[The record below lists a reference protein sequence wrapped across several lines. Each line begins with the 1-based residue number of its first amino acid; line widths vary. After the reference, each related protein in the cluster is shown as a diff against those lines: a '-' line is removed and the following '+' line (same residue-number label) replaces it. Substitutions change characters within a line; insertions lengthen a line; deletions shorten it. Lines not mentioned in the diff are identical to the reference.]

1 MMTSGKAH
9 SLFSILLLFFMFVW
23 GKGNGQPNEVQVEN
37 YIRVKLLNASNFS
50 DETILRF
57 LPGSTKGF
65 DPASD
70 AYKLFGAQLNVFIKP
85 DSNLNL
91 AINAVPFPSPGDS
104 IDLGFNANYGDYRF
118 VITGLNSF
126 TNNMV
131 LVLSDKLTNGQ
142 RILQENDTIP
152 FSVILNPLSYGYRFK
167 IKYFF
172 PTAVQNLE
180 RGTQILNF
188 SSKSGWHLP
197 DEIRAYQKRISWYS
211 IEGQR
216 LKSDQSLN
224 EVIPI
229 FPSGI
234 YLIRTEEENPKTIKA
249 LIQN

>member
-1 MMTSGKAH
+1 MAPHIIGLAKDDPLEEPT
-9 SLFSILLLFFMFVW
+9 
-23 GKGNGQPNEVQVEN
+23 VQ
-37 YIRVKLLNASNFS
+37 F
-50 DETILRF
+50 
-57 LPGSTKGF
+57 P
-65 DPASD
+65 P
-70 AYKLFGAQLNVFIKP
+70 
-85 DSNLNL
+85 
-91 AINAVPFPSPGDS
+91 INAVPFPSPGDS

-188 SSKSGWHLP
+188 SSKSGWLLP

>member
-1 MMTSGKAH
+1 MTSGKAH
-9 SLFSILLLFFMFVW
+9 YLFPTLFLFFMFVW
-23 GKGNGQPNEVQVEN
+23 GQGKSQSNAVQVEN
-37 YIRVKLLNASNFS
+37 YIRVKLLNANNFS

-70 AYKLFGAQLNVFIKP
+70 AYKLFGAQVNVFTKP
-85 DSNLNL
+85 DSNLSL
-91 AINAVPFPSPGDS
+91 AINAVPFPSTSDS
-104 IDLGFNANYGDYRF
+104 IDLGFNANFGDYRF

-126 TNNMV
+126 TSNMV
-131 LVLSDKLTNGQ
+131 LVLSDRLTNVQ

-172 PTAVQNLE
+172 PTAVQNPE

-188 SSKSGWHLP
+188 SSKSGWFLP
-197 DEIRAYQKRISWYS
+197 DEIRKYQKRISWYS
-211 IEGQR
+211 IEGQK
-216 LKSDQSLN
+216 LKFSQSPN

-229 FPSGI
+229 FPSGL
-234 YLIRTEEENPKTIKA
+234 YLMRTEEENPKTLKA